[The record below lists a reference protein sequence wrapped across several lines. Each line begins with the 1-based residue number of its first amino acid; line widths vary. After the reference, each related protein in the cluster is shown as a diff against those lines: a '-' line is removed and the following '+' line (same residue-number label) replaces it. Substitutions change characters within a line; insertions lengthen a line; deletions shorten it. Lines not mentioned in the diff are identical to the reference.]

1 MLSLRSS
8 FAAFVA
14 GSLLLAGPAQAVRT
28 QPAGQKTDR
37 PATIARRGATAR
49 PGAAK
54 AAAPAGSR
62 VARHSAGHA
71 AKHATPAVATVPPAA
86 APAVLAEAPKLVN
99 LTGRVLDTKGRPYP
113 GVSVFPTTNTH
124 QVTVTDAQGNFQLQ
138 VPAQTAMSLQ
148 ADYFGV
154 GSSRVA
160 IDGNTTQPLR
170 IVVGR

>member
-8 FAAFVA
+8 FAALVA

-49 PGAAK
+49 PGVAK

-71 AKHATPAVATVPPAA
+71 AKHATPAVATVLPAA
-86 APAVLAEAPKLVN
+86 APAAVAEAPKLVS
-99 LTGRVLDTKGRPYP
+99 LAGMVFDTKGRPYP

-124 QVTVTDAQGNFQLQ
+124 QIAVTDAQGHFQLQ
-138 VPAQTAMSLQ
+138 VPAQTALSLQ

-160 IDGNTTQPLR
+160 VDSNTAQPLH
-170 IVVGR
+170 IVLGR